1 MNKRWIQ
8 LGIVGKAHGL
18 NGAFFISSRDDLLPE
33 TVKGIRI
40 GKDPDKA
47 PTMKVKACR
56 WQSDRPL
63 VQVEELKTRDAAE
76 LICHSPIWCDRQE
89 IDIDEDEEY
98 FWGDLIGKQVV
109 DPQGVKLGRI
119 EGIQNYGASDIILIE
134 ADDGRTLEVPFVDVY
149 FAMDFSFEDKELK
162 LLVPADTFDE
172 AWNPA

>member
-18 NGAFFISSRDDLLPE
+18 NGAFFISNRDSLIPE
-33 TVKGIRI
+33 SVKGIRI
-40 GKDPDKA
+40 GKDPEKSQHM
-47 PTMKVKACR
+47 TLKACR

-63 VQVEELKTRDAAE
+63 LQIDQVKTRDVAE
-76 LICHSPIWCDRQE
+76 LMCHSPIWCDRKE
-89 IDIDEDEEY
+89 IEIDEDEEY

-109 DPQGVKLGRI
+109 DPKGVNLGRI
-119 EGIQNYGASDIILIE
+119 EDVQNYGASDIVVITGG
-134 ADDGRTLEVPFVDVY
+134 DGRSLEIPLVETY
-149 FAMDFSFEDKELK
+149 FDMDFTYEDPELK